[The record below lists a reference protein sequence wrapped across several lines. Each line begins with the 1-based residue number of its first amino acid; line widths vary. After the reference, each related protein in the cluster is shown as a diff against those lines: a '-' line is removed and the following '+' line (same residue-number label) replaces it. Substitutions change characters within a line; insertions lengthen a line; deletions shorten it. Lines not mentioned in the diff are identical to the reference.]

1 MNPKD
6 YHGMDH
12 LVSLKWTGHILNDGT
27 MEGLYNLMFVQ
38 SVEEIESQL
47 YLLTVTNLNIVYA
60 TVDNHIGY
68 YAQGRFPVKH
78 NPKHH
83 HFHNG
88 TNSHSE
94 WIRFLERKKK

>member
-12 LVSLKWTGHILNDGT
+12 LVSLKWTGHIENDRT
-27 MEGLYNLMFVQ
+27 MEGLYNLMFVN
-38 SVEEIESQL
+38 SVEEIESEL

-78 NPKHH
+78 NPNHH

-94 WIRFLERKKK
+94 WIRFYTKEE